1 MFDTQIIGRRI
12 AELRK
17 QNNMT
22 QFELA
27 DKLGISFQAVS
38 NWERGNSM
46 PDISK
51 LPQIS
56 ELFNTSIDEIIGKPN
71 RILADVARGAEI
83 NIEAHTS
90 EDINDAVS
98 LIKPQKIKEI
108 IAQSDFSVK
117 ISALLPYLDNEYI
130 EELVDKYYNSCK
142 DISVFLPFLSNDK
155 IKVLLKQHIEKNES
169 INIFLPFLSEEDIRL
184 LMEKYIVDN

>member
-1 MFDTQIIGRRI
+1 MFNSEIIGKRI

-71 RILADVARGAEI
+71 RLLTDVAKGEEI
-83 NIEAHTS
+83 NIETHTS
-90 EDINDAVS
+90 ADICDAAA

-117 ISALLPYLDNEYI
+117 ISALLPYLDNKYV
-130 EELVDKYYNSCK
+130 EELVDKYYNSGK
-142 DISVFLPFLSNDK
+142 DISIFLPFLRNEK
-155 IKVLLKQHIEKNES
+155 IKTLLKQHIEK
-169 INIFLPFLSEEDIRL
+169 
-184 LMEKYIVDN
+184 K

>member
-1 MFDTQIIGRRI
+1 MFDTQIIGNRI

-17 QNNMT
+17 KSNMT

-56 ELFNTSIDEIIGKPN
+56 ELFRTSIDEIIGKPN
-71 RILADVARGAEI
+71 SVLTDVARGMEV
-83 NIEAHTS
+83 NIEAHS
-90 EDINDAVS
+90 SADISDAAA
-98 LIKPQKIKEI
+98 LINPQKIKEI
-108 IAQSDFSVK
+108 IAQSDFSAK
-117 ISALLPYLDNEYI
+117 ISALLPYLDNKYI
-130 EELVDKYYNSCK
+130 EELVDKYYNSGK
-142 DISVFLPFLSNDK
+142 DISMFLPFLSNDK

-184 LMEKYIVDN
+184 LIEKYIVDN

>member
-12 AELRK
+12 DELRK

-27 DKLGISFQAVS
+27 DKLSISFQAVS

-56 ELFNTSIDEIIGKPN
+56 ELFNTSIDEIIGTPN
-71 RILADVARGAEI
+71 RVLTDVARGAEV
-83 NIEAHTS
+83 NIEVHTS
-90 EDINDAVS
+90 ADISDAAA
-98 LIKPQKIKEI
+98 LIKPKKIEEI
-108 IAQSDFSVK
+108 IAQSNFSAK
-117 ISALLPYLDNEYI
+117 ISALLPYLDNKYI
-130 EELVDKYYNSCK
+130 EELVDKYYYIGK
-142 DISVFLPFLSNDK
+142 DISMFLPFLSNEK
-155 IKVLLKQHIEKNES
+155 IKMLLKQHIDKKES

-184 LMEKYIVDN
+184 LIEKYIIDN